1 MLKRILL
8 SIVLLLVIAYLVV
21 AITAFNRKPAGQVCR
36 DMELVIKDTVYAGF
50 ITKKEVSGMLEKKG
64 IYPVG
69 KPMDRIRS
77 KTLER
82 ELAKH
87 PLIDEVEC
95 YKTPSGI
102 LCVEVSQR
110 IPILSGGGYELV
122 AGERRLRAPRVAGL
136 NDVPC
141 LLIAADNEDSS
152 AIALVENLQRR
163 DLDFFEEAYGFKR
176 LIDQYGLTQE
186 EAARKVGKTQS
197 AVANKLRLLRLSPQN
212 MELIRSANLTER
224 HARCLLRLHDD
235 EERMNATHYII
246 ENELNVSRSEEYI
259 ENLLEQKKHPELT
272 EPPHKDNVV
281 RLIKDVRFFLNTLN
295 RAVGVM
301 VDAGIGAT
309 VDRRPPLHQ
318 PPIER
323 IGGKTHISR
332 TTLSLCGS
340 SVNCDLLVAP
350 RNPWM
355 YSSNR
360 LTFNWFSIV
369 WCVAF
374 IHSPRHDMQT
384 QQSSAR
390 AAL

>member
-1 MLKRILL
+1 MM
-8 SIVLLLVIAYLVV
+8 SVLTL
-21 AITAFNRKPAGQVCR
+21 
-36 DMELVIKDTVYAGF
+36 
-50 ITKKEVSGMLEKKG
+50 VSGKEDRTLR
-64 IYPVG
+64 
-69 KPMDRIRS
+69 RIRVS
-77 KTLER
+77 EIARNPNQPRKYFDPEAIAQ
-82 ELAKH
+82 LAESIRQYGVLN
-87 PLIDEVEC
+87 PLTVRRA
-95 YKTPSGI
+95 P
-102 LCVEVSQR
+102 
-110 IPILSGGGYELV
+110 GGGYELV
-122 AGERRLRAPRVAGL
+122 AGERRLRAARVAGL

-224 HARCLLRLHDD
+224 HARCLLRLRDD
-235 EERMNATHYII
+235 EERMNA
-246 ENELNVSRSEEYI
+246 SRSEEYI

-309 VDRRPPLHQ
+309 VDRQ
-318 PPIER
+318 ENEDGI
-323 IGGKTHISR
+323 
-332 TTLSLCGS
+332 TLTINIPHAKS
-340 SVNCDLLVAP
+340 
-350 RNPWM
+350 
-355 YSSNR
+355 
-360 LTFNWFSIV
+360 
-369 WCVAF
+369 
-374 IHSPRHDMQT
+374 
-384 QQSSAR
+384 
-390 AAL
+390 